1 MSKTLIN
8 IAINGVFNRVRGMV
22 SAKIFSERV
31 GRDLFV
37 IWEEDKINCN
47 CRIGDVFDYKGNDSL
62 WKHTSLDKIKELFK
76 VNPLEKRGKIEV
88 NDKLLIVYPEI
99 NPEKGIQYYVND
111 IKNSNHD
118 CVIIINNENFY
129 DPDMGLGE
137 FISEKQ
143 KIYNSMKLIEP
154 IYKKLNHD
162 LKNMSKI
169 QLTNLN
175 VNQDENVNL
184 PKKYISLHLRG
195 GDFRPPKSL
204 NGLIPEIDQITSEL
218 LKNCNKY
225 QIKDVYISH
234 NDKILFRDV
243 LNKLLGH
250 SLNIFYIT
258 RETERTERK
267 SYSGAIVD
275 WLILSKSFLV
285 IYFAFSSFGYEATI
299 PNLLTKS
306 VELPQKL
313 WGEWFPIDNINSK
326 IPKFTMQF
334 NRKNKVALERD
345 LYYKKLLDIE
355 KICNGKNI
363 ITKKNILEIIT
374 SNSGFD

>member
-1 MSKTLIN
+1 
-8 IAINGVFNRVRGMV
+8 
-22 SAKIFSERV
+22 
-31 GRDLFV
+31 
-37 IWEEDKINCN
+37 
-47 CRIGDVFDYKGNDSL
+47 
-62 WKHTSLDKIKELFK
+62 
-76 VNPLEKRGKIEV
+76 
-88 NDKLLIVYPEI
+88 
-99 NPEKGIQYYVND
+99 
-111 IKNSNHD
+111 
-118 CVIIINNENFY
+118 
-129 DPDMGLGE
+129 MGLGE

-225 QIKDVYISH
+225 QINDVYISH

-326 IPKFTMQF
+326 IPKFTMEF
-334 NRKNKVALERD
+334 NRKYKVALERD
-345 LYYKKLLDIE
+345 L
-355 KICNGKNI
+355 
-363 ITKKNILEIIT
+363 
-374 SNSGFD
+374 